1 MVSEK
6 VQQIIGLL
14 DGLTVLELSE
24 LNKELQD
31 KWGVSAAAAM
41 PMMMPGAMPGGDG
54 GAPAVEEEPTDF
66 DVILKEIGA
75 TVKRVEVIKAVR
87 EVVPSL
93 GLKEAK
99 DLVDSAP
106 ASIFADGRRVSKEE
120 AANIKAKLE
129 ATGAVVEVK

>member
-1 MVSEK
+1 MPSEK

-24 LNKELQD
+24 LNKELQE
-31 KWGVSAAAAM
+31 KWGVSAAVAVAA
-41 PMMMPGAMPGGDG
+41 PGVS
-54 GAPAVEEEPTDF
+54 GAPADGGPAAPVEEQTEF
-66 DVILKEIGA
+66 DVVLKEAGA
-75 TVKRVEVIKAVR
+75 QKIQVIKAVR

-99 DLVDSAP
+99 ELVESAP

-120 AANIKAKLE
+120 AANIKSKLE
-129 ATGAVVEVK
+129 AAGATVEVK